1 MHTRPIQPE
10 EITVPTSNRTTRARA
25 GTLRLTVL
33 AAAIAASG
41 AYAQELQPKPAADAA
56 MQKVEVRGTA
66 DAYDPRRDDTAS
78 KIVVTREEILKY
90 GDTSVLDV
98 MKRVPGVTVTGSPG
112 RGGEVR
118 MRGLGS
124 GYTQILINGE
134 RAPAGFT
141 LDSLS
146 PDVIERIEVLRAAS
160 AEFSTQ
166 SVAGTINIVLKK
178 TVRTTQRDLKIGT
191 GQGHGFSN
199 PALNLQLADRA
210 GKMSWSLPVNLQ
222 YQLAERTAPAV
233 EADYDLAGLPVARR
247 STDYVSDNHAI
258 ILNASP
264 RVNWTFDGGDTLSWQ
279 GFVNANAYRA
289 NNFSSTATDLGAAPP
304 FPNLQMGAV
313 SNFAMLKSDLN
324 WIHKL
329 ESGSKL
335 DTKLS
340 AMGIRASNV
349 QDRDAFRSGAQV
361 LDSVTSNHGHDYALS
376 STGKY
381 TNPLV
386 EGHSLALGWDVG
398 VGRHFETRTQDDA
411 PIGGSPAYFLDE
423 RFQARS
429 TRAAAYAQD
438 EWNITDRWSL
448 YLGARWEGIRI
459 QTSGNDFKTAH
470 TNSSVLS
477 PLVQTLYKLPG
488 TKSDQVR
495 FAVTRTY
502 RAPDLLV
509 LPPRRFVSVNN
520 SPTEPD
526 FIGNPQL
533 KPELALGFDA
543 AYEHYFGEGGLLS
556 LSASRRSI
564 QDFTRNL
571 IVLQEG
577 RWVQTPL
584 NEGSA
589 ETRTLE
595 AEAKLPLRSLFA
607 GAPAIDLRANVS
619 RNWSH
624 VNDVPG
630 PDNRLDQQ
638 TPFSATLGIDYK
650 AGALSAGGT
659 FAFRSGGPVRLSQDQ
674 ASYQNVR
681 RDLDVYALWKFN
693 PTCQVRLA
701 LSNLLGQDG
710 LNATSYTT
718 PAGLSTRSTVY
729 PGYMVARV
737 TLEMKL

>member
-1 MHTRPIQPE
+1 M
-10 EITVPTSNRTTRARA
+10 PTSTRRARA
-25 GTLRLTVL
+25 RVGVLRLTVL
-33 AAAIAASG
+33 AAAIAANG
-41 AYAQELQPKPAADAA
+41 AHAQDGQPKLAPESQQRQTADAG
-56 MQKVEVRGTA
+56 MQKVEVRGSA

-78 KIVVTREEILKY
+78 KIVVTHDEIIKY

-98 MKRVPGVTVTGSPG
+98 LKRVPGVTVTGSGG

-141 LDSLS
+141 LDSLA

-166 SVAGTINIVLKK
+166 AVAGTINIVLKK
-178 TVRTTQRDLKIGT
+178 SVKGAQRDVKIGT
-191 GQGHGFSN
+191 GQGTGFTN
-199 PALNLQLADRA
+199 PVLNLQLADRA
-210 GKMSWSLPVNLQ
+210 GKTSWSLPVNLV
-222 YQLAERTAPAV
+222 YQRQERSAPAQ
-233 EADYDLAGLPVARR
+233 EADYDLAGTPVARR
-247 STDYVSDNHAI
+247 TTDYVSDNHAL
-258 ILNASP
+258 ILNSSP
-264 RVNWTFDGGDTLSWQ
+264 RVNWTLDGGDTLSWQ

-289 NNFSSTATDLGAAPP
+289 NNFSDTSTPLGAAPP
-304 FPNLQMGAV
+304 FPVLELGAV
-313 SNFAMLKSDLN
+313 SSFAMLKSELN
-324 WIHKL
+324 WMHKL
-329 ESGSKL
+329 ASGSKL
-335 DTKLS
+335 DMKVS
-340 AMGIRASNV
+340 AMGITASNV
-349 QDRDAFRSGAQV
+349 QERDAFRDGAQV
-361 LDSVTSNHGHDYALS
+361 LDSVTDNKGHDFSLS

-386 EGHSLALGWDVG
+386 EGHALALGWDAG
-398 VGRHFETRTQDDA
+398 YGRHFESRVQDDA
-411 PIGGSPAYFLDE
+411 PIGGSTAYFLDQ

-429 TRAAAYAQD
+429 ARLAAYAQD
-438 EWNITDRWSL
+438 EWNITERWSL

-459 QTSGNDFKTAH
+459 QTSGNDFETAR

-488 TKSDQVR
+488 TKADQVR

-502 RAPDLLV
+502 KAPDLLV
-509 LPPRRFVSVNN
+509 LPPRRFVSPNN
-520 SPTEPD
+520 GPTEPD
-526 FIGNPQL
+526 YIGNPQL
-533 KPELALGFDA
+533 RPELALGFDA

-564 QDFTRNL
+564 EDFTRNL
-571 IVLQEG
+571 IVFLDG
-577 RWVQTPL
+577 RWVQMPL
-584 NEGSA
+584 NEGKA
-589 ETRTLE
+589 ETRTVE
-595 AEAKLPLRSLFA
+595 AEAKVPLKSLLA
-607 GAPAIDLRANVS
+607 NAPAIDLRASAS
-619 RNWSH
+619 RNWST
-624 VNDVPG
+624 VDSVPG

-650 AGALSAGGT
+650 AGALSAGGS

-693 PTCQVRLA
+693 PRYQLRVA
-701 LSNLLGQDG
+701 LSNLLRQDG
-710 LNATSYTT
+710 LNAISYAT

-729 PGYMVARV
+729 PGFMVARV

>member
-1 MHTRPIQPE
+1 
-10 EITVPTSNRTTRARA
+10 VSNYSNHAPHARA
-25 GTLRLTVL
+25 LRLTVL
-33 AAAIAASG
+33 AAAIATAIATGAS
-41 AYAQELQPKPAADAA
+41 AQEAPQKPAAGTQQQKPAEGEMA
-56 MQKVEVRGTA
+56 KVEVRGSA

-98 MKRVPGVTVTGSPG
+98 LKRVPGVTVTGSAG

-141 LDSLS
+141 LDSLA

-166 SVAGTINIVLKK
+166 SVAGTINVVLKK
-178 TVRTTQRDLKIGT
+178 TVKTAQRDLKVGIGKGDAFT
-191 GQGHGFSN
+191 N
-199 PALNLQLADRA
+199 PVLNLQLADKA
-210 GKMSWSLPVNLQ
+210 GRMSWSLPVNLV
-222 YQLAERTAPAV
+222 YQIQQRPAPAQ
-233 EADYDLAGLPVARR
+233 EADYDLAGMPVTRR
-247 STDYVSDNHAI
+247 YTDYLADNHAV

-264 RVNWTFDGGDTLSWQ
+264 RVNWTLDGGDTLAWQ

-289 NNFSSTATDLGAAPP
+289 NNFTNTTTQLGAAPP
-304 FPNLQMGAV
+304 FPVIELGAV

-324 WIHKL
+324 WVHKL
-329 ESGSKL
+329 ASGSKL
-335 DTKLS
+335 DMKAGVL
-340 AMGIRASNV
+340 GIRASNV
-349 QDRDAFRSGAQV
+349 QDRDAYRNGAQV
-361 LDSVTSNHGHDYALS
+361 LDSVTSNHGHDYAFS

-398 VGRHFETRTQDDA
+398 YGRHFETRRQDDLA
-411 PIGGSPAYFLDE
+411 IGGSPAYFLDQQ
-423 RFQARS
+423 FQSRSARL
-429 TRAAAYAQD
+429 AAYAQD
-438 EWNITDRWSL
+438 EWNITERWSL

-459 QTSGNDFKTAH
+459 QTSGNDFDTAH

-488 TKSDQVR
+488 TKSDQLR

-502 RAPDLLV
+502 KAPDLIV
-509 LPPRRFVSVNN
+509 LPPRRFVSPNN

-526 FIGNPQL
+526 FIGNPHL
-533 KPELALGFDA
+533 RPELALGFDA
-543 AYEHYFGEGGLLS
+543 GYEHYFGEGGLLS
-556 LSASRRSI
+556 LSASRRNI

-571 IVLQEG
+571 ILFQDG
-577 RWVQTPL
+577 RWVQMPL
-584 NEGSA
+584 NEGTA
-589 ETRTLE
+589 QTRTVE
-595 AEAKLPLRSLFA
+595 AEAKFPLRSLFA
-607 GAPAIDLRANVS
+607 GAPAIDLRASAS
-619 RNWSH
+619 RNWST
-624 VNDVPG
+624 VDSVPG

-650 AGALSAGGT
+650 AGALSTGGS
-659 FAFRSGGPVRLSQDQ
+659 FAFRSGGPVRLAQDQ
-674 ASYQNVR
+674 ATYQNVR

-693 PTCQVRLA
+693 PQYQLRLA
-701 LSNLLGQDG
+701 LSNLLRQDG
-710 LNATSYTT
+710 LNATSYST
-718 PAGLSTRSTVY
+718 PAGLSTRATVY
-729 PGYMVARV
+729 PGFMVARL